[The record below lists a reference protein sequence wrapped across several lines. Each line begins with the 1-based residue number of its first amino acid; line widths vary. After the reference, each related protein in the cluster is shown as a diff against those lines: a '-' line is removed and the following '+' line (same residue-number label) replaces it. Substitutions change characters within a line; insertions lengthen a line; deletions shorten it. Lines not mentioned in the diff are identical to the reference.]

1 MSARAP
7 REYASGE
14 LLDGR
19 FLLLERLGRGG
30 FGDVWRAEELL
41 PDGAPLRTLALKLLL
56 RTAYDAA
63 HWAEEAKLLAS
74 FRHPALVTIYAAGV
88 LREPEPLPFVAM
100 ELLEGKNLAD
110 VLRERRRVPWRRV
123 LGWARRAAAAL
134 DVIHARG
141 VVHLD
146 LKPANLFLSND
157 GALKVLDF
165 GISRRSG
172 SKAPEVAPPMLADGE
187 GLETAAF
194 VAAQDER
201 ASLPHAPSRSPSTR
215 AQSSGR
221 AVVGTPGYMA
231 PEILELAEPTPAADA
246 YALAATIVKLA
257 TGRMPYEDV
266 ADEPTELSDPS
277 AMSAWFSDLRDATLR
292 GRLRDLAADP
302 AGLPRGLVALLVRLL
317 SVDPQQRG
325 VTPGKLAALFD
336 EAWERPYGVMDPPY
350 AGLVPLPKEA
360 EGQLFGRDDDVARL
374 GRELAFEPALVLY
387 GPRGAG
393 KSSLARAG
401 LVPHLARAA
410 VDGKDDWITLC
421 VRPGEHPDRALDAAL
436 GALDPA
442 LAGASSEEI
451 TRHAASSAVGV
462 VLLVDPLEEALAA
475 PEGTNTRL
483 ARLLADLAE
492 GGERPGLRALSTL
505 GEKDVT
511 SLANPASPFAA
522 LRAALRFVGP
532 PPAAAVLDIV
542 TGPARLAGA
551 RVIGA
556 DAIVADM
563 QRELRGA
570 DDRLPLCALALA
582 ALWGKRAGLV
592 LSAEKW
598 QKLGGLVGALAAHA
612 EELFLSLDDASR
624 EIAIEAVLR
633 LSTTDHGPLRWD
645 EEELVTVLGDDGALA
660 RRVIL
665 RLEREGLVRRRDGR
679 VELSHPS
686 IAVLPR
692 VEQVRSREAER
703 LVFLERLR
711 DAAIAWDRAA
721 YHPDFLLTGWLFEE
735 VERRPT
741 WTRGS
746 LTTLE
751 RQLVTRSRRLARRRK
766 IMKGASLVLLL
777 ALLASAV
784 VGKRAIDD
792 RQARAERARLEAEER
807 AYVADVL
814 FRSRRVDDPYQ
825 RAAWIA
831 EAIEF
836 GAEDPALPLDLLR
849 AGSGL
854 PRAQFLTLEPS
865 TNPVFPWDD
874 RWLVATQGSTRLV
887 VVDLHFDPF
896 YQATPEGE
904 APPERAEL
912 HPRTLVVR
920 PHDAPFVERVPLP
933 FDTALATR
941 SVTGEVRIFRLRP
954 DGEVELAAI
963 APRRCTGALEVADA
977 APVLACPSES
987 GLLRWDLRRP
997 GEVTTHPF
1005 QGIVLDVSPDGSLVA
1020 AASGSRLV
1028 IWRSADGTTSEVKA
1042 TSAPILA
1049 RFGPR
1054 EPLLALA
1061 ELGAFEIFD
1070 PARLDAPLFRG
1081 ESVEAPS
1088 SLRWDE
1094 GGLDVAICGADPTSP
1109 DKALTGRYHYL
1120 RRGGRA
1126 PGDTPPKGAPCAPAP
1141 RPRRPRL
1148 ITSRDEVPE
1157 LARVPIGPRDLLGGH
1172 RLEDGSVVTADLVL
1186 LAGATSA
1193 IEPLV
1198 QFRGADERGHEGE
1211 PSKTSSVLAVVRESN
1226 DVVAFQVDDEVRFY
1240 RIADGKREL
1249 GRKGNLL
1256 RRCQD
1261 GRVAAWAREGDTWH
1275 VFDARSGATIG
1286 KVAREPGL
1294 VLAVDEVCRALFTQR
1309 LDGALVVTSLDGA
1322 SPTPRVMA
1330 SADGYVYDVRP
1341 SAARGGASAGLWIA
1355 VSSGAVARID
1365 EATAEVRV
1373 LGYASPRATALADGP
1388 RPGELVYAD
1397 DTGVVVLH
1405 AQGPERVLEA
1415 SAATVWEDVSVAPDG
1430 RSMLLLSAD
1439 RVAAL
1444 DVARREIVGNMP
1456 LRGRTRFVPWDAA
1469 GSVLVWSFDRP
1480 GGVEGE
1486 IIPRGRPLADVVARA
1501 LSNLRVDHG
1510 RLGIPQ

>member
-1 MSARAP
+1 MSAKAP
-7 REYASGE
+7 RDHAPGE

-41 PDGAPLRTLALKLLL
+41 PDGVPLRTVALKLLQ

-74 FRHPALVTIYAAGV
+74 FRHPSLVTIYAAGV
-88 LREPEPLPFVAM
+88 LHAPEAVPFVAM

-110 VLRERRRVPWRRV
+110 VLRERKRVPWRRV
-123 LGWARRAAAAL
+123 LGWARATAAAL
-134 DVIHARG
+134 DVIHTRG

-146 LKPANLFLSND
+146 LKPANLFVSND

-165 GISRRSG
+165 GISRRAG
-172 SKAPEVAPPMLADGE
+172 SKAPEITPPVFDGGDAA

-201 ASLPHAPSRSPSTR
+201 SSHPTR

-266 ADEPTELSDPS
+266 ADEPRELSDAA
-277 AMSAWFSDLRDATLR
+277 AMSAWWSDLRDATLR

-302 AGLPRGLVALLVRLL
+302 AGLPRGIVALLVRLL
-317 SVDPQQRG
+317 SVDPLQRG
-325 VTPGKLAALFD
+325 VSPGKLAALFD
-336 EAWERPYGVMDPPY
+336 DAWERPYGVMDPPY
-350 AGLVPLPKEA
+350 AGLSALPKEA
-360 EGQLFGRDDDVARL
+360 EGQLYGRDDDVARL
-374 GRELAFEPALVLY
+374 GRELAFEPVVVLY

-393 KSSLARAG
+393 KSSLASAG

-410 VDGKDDWITLC
+410 VDGKDDWIAVA
-421 VRPGEHPDRALDAAL
+421 VRPGEDPDHALDAAL
-436 GALDPA
+436 GAVDAA
-442 LAGASSEEI
+442 LVGASSAEI
-451 TRHAASSAVGV
+451 ARHAASSSVGI
-462 VLLVDPLEEALAA
+462 VLLVDPLEDALSA

-483 ARLLADLAE
+483 AELLAELAG
-492 GGERPGLRALSTL
+492 GGERPGLRVLATL
-505 GEKDVT
+505 GEKHV
-511 SLANPASPFAA
+511 ANLSDPTAPFAS

-532 PPAAAVLDIV
+532 PPAAAVHDIV
-542 TGPARLAGA
+542 TGPARIAGV
-551 RVIGA
+551 RMLGA
-556 DAIVADM
+556 DAVVADV

-570 DDRLPLCALALA
+570 DDRLPLVALALA
-582 ALWGKRAGLV
+582 AFWDKRAPEAGARAGLV
-592 LSAEKW
+592 LSAEAW
-598 QKLGGLVGALAAHA
+598 RALGGLVGALAKHA
-612 EELFLSLDDASR
+612 EKLLASLDDAQQ

-633 LSTTDHGPLRWD
+633 LSTTDHKPVRWD
-645 EEELVTVLGDDGALA
+645 EEELVSVLGEDTALA
-660 RRVIL
+660 RRVL
-665 RLEREGLVRRRDGR
+665 ARLEREGLLRRRDGR

-686 IAVLPR
+686 IAVVPQIEL
-692 VEQVRSREAER
+692 VRSREAER
-703 LVFLERLR
+703 LVLLERLR

-751 RQLVTRSRRLARRRK
+751 RQLVARSRRLARRRK
-766 IMKGASLVLLL
+766 ILKGASIVLLL
-777 ALLASAV
+777 AIVLGAAAL
-784 VGKRAIDD
+784 KRAMDD
-792 RQARAERARLEAEER
+792 RQARAEQARVEAEER
-807 AYVADVL
+807 AYIAEVL
-814 FRSRRVDDPYQ
+814 FRSRRVDDPYH

-849 AGSGL
+849 AGTGL

-865 TNPVFPWDD
+865 TNPAFPWDD

-887 VVDLHFDPF
+887 VVDLRFDPF
-896 YQATPEGE
+896 YQATPPDGAEPT
-904 APPERAEL
+904 AAAEL
-912 HPRTLVVR
+912 HPRALVVR

-954 DGEVELAAI
+954 DGEVMLAAI

-977 APVLACPSES
+977 APVLACASEN
-987 GLLRWDLRRP
+987 GLVRWDLRRS
-997 GEVTTHPF
+997 GEVDTHAF

-1020 AASGSRLV
+1020 AASGSKLV
-1028 IWRSADGTTSEVKA
+1028 VWRPAEGSITEVKP
-1042 TSAPILA
+1042 TSAVVLA

-1061 ELGAFEIFD
+1061 EHGAFEIVD
-1070 PARLDAPLFRG
+1070 PARPETPLFRG
-1081 ESVEAPS
+1081 PSVEAPS
-1088 SLRWDE
+1088 FLRWDE
-1094 GGLDVAICGADPTSP
+1094 GGLDLAVCGTDPTGP
-1109 DKALTGRYHYL
+1109 DKSIVGRFHYL
-1120 RRGGRA
+1120 RPGGRA
-1126 PGDTPPKGAPCAPAP
+1126 PGDALPKGAPCSPAP
-1141 RPRRPRL
+1141 RPKRPAP
-1148 ITSRDEVPE
+1148 ITSPDEVPAF
-1157 LARVPIGPRDLLGGH
+1157 ARVPIGPRDLLGGH
-1172 RLEDGSVVTADLVL
+1172 RLEDGHVVTGDLVL
-1186 LAGATSA
+1186 LSGATGAVDSF
-1193 IEPLV
+1193 V
-1198 QFRGADERGHEGE
+1198 RFRAADGPA
-1211 PSKTSSVLAVVRESN
+1211 PSSTSSVRAVVRESN

-1240 RIADGKREL
+1240 RVADGKREL
-1249 GRKGNLL
+1249 SRKGNLL

-1261 GRVAAWAREGDTWH
+1261 GRVAAWEREGEAWH
-1275 VFDARSGATIG
+1275 VLDARSGATIG
-1286 KVAREPGL
+1286 KVPHEAGL
-1294 VLAVDEVCRALFTQR
+1294 VLAVDTTCRTLYTQR
-1309 LDGALVVTSLDGA
+1309 LDGAIVATSLDGA
-1322 SPTPRVMA
+1322 PAAPRVIA

-1341 SAARGGASAGLWIA
+1341 SAARGGVGAGSWIA
-1355 VSSGAVARID
+1355 VSSGALARID
-1365 EATAEVRV
+1365 EATSEVRV
-1373 LGYASPRATALADGP
+1373 LGYASPRATALGDGP
-1388 RPGELVYAD
+1388 SPGELVYAD
-1397 DTGVVVLH
+1397 DTGVVVLRER
-1405 AQGPERVLEA
+1405 GPERLLEA
-1415 SAATVWEDVSVAPDG
+1415 SGATVWEDVSVAPDG

-1444 DVARREIVGNMP
+1444 DVARREIVGSMP

-1486 IIPRGRPLADVVARA
+1486 VIPRGRPLADAVARA
-1501 LSNLRVDHG
+1501 LSNLRVDGG
-1510 RLGIPQ
+1510 RLGLQQ

>member
-1 MSARAP
+1 MSAKAP
-7 REYASGE
+7 RDHAPGE

-41 PDGAPLRTLALKLLL
+41 PDGVPLRTVALKLLQ

-74 FRHPALVTIYAAGV
+74 FRHPSLVTIYAAGL
-88 LREPEPLPFVAM
+88 LRAPEAVPFVAM
-100 ELLEGKNLAD
+100 ELLEGKNLAE
-110 VLRERRRVPWRRV
+110 VLLQRKRVPWRRV
-123 LGWARRAAAAL
+123 LGWARATAAAL
-134 DVIHARG
+134 DVIHVRG

-146 LKPANLFLSND
+146 LKPANLFVSND

-165 GISRRSG
+165 GISRRAG
-172 SKAPEVAPPMLADGE
+172 SKAPEITPPAFAGGDVA

-201 ASLPHAPSRSPSTR
+201 SSQPTR

-266 ADEPTELSDPS
+266 ADEPMELEGAA
-277 AMSAWFSDLRDATLR
+277 AMSAWWSDLRDATLR

-317 SVDPQQRG
+317 SVDPLQRG

-336 EAWERPYGVMDPPY
+336 ATWERPYGVMDPPY
-350 AGLVPLPKEA
+350 TGLSALPKEA

-374 GRELAFEPALVLY
+374 GRELAFEPVVVLY

-393 KSSLARAG
+393 KSSLASAG

-410 VDGKDDWITLC
+410 VDGKDDWIA
-421 VRPGEHPDRALDAAL
+421 VAIRPGEDPDHALDVALGGVDAAL
-436 GALDPA
+436 V
-442 LAGASSEEI
+442 GASSAEI
-451 TRHAASSAVGV
+451 ARHAASSSVGI
-462 VLLVDPLEEALAA
+462 VLLVDPLEDALSA

-492 GGERPGLRALSTL
+492 GGERTGLRVLATL
-505 GEKDVT
+505 GEKHVAN
-511 SLANPASPFAA
+511 LADPAAPFAS

-532 PPAAAVLDIV
+532 PPAAAVHDIV
-542 TGPARLAGA
+542 TGPARLAGV
-551 RVIGA
+551 RMSGA
-556 DAIVADM
+556 DAIVADV

-570 DDRLPLCALALA
+570 DDRLPLVALTLA
-582 ALWGKRAGLV
+582 AFWDKRV
-592 LSAEKW
+592 LSAETW
-598 QKLGGLVGALAAHA
+598 RALGGLVGALAKHTEKLLA
-612 EELFLSLDDASR
+612 SIDDASR

-633 LSTTDHGPLRWD
+633 LSTTDHKPIRWD
-645 EEELVTVLGDDGALA
+645 EDELVSVLGEDTALV
-660 RRVIL
+660 RRVIT
-665 RLEREGLVRRRDGR
+665 RLEREGLLRRRDGR

-686 IAVLPR
+686 IAALPR
-692 VEQVRSREAER
+692 IEQVRSREAER
-703 LVFLERLR
+703 LVLLERLR

-735 VERRPT
+735 VERKPT
-741 WTRGS
+741 WTRGL

-751 RQLVTRSRRLARRRK
+751 RQLVARSRRLARRRT
-766 IMKGASLVLLL
+766 MLKGASIALLL

-784 VGKRAIDD
+784 VGKRAIDE
-792 RQARAERARLEAEER
+792 RQAHAERARVEAEER
-807 AYVADVL
+807 AYIAEVL
-814 FRSRRVDDPYQ
+814 FRSRRVDDPYH

-849 AGSGL
+849 AAMGL

-865 TNPVFPWDD
+865 TNPAFPWDD
-874 RWLVATQGSTRLV
+874 RWLVATQGQTRLV
-887 VVDLHFDPF
+887 VVDLRFDPF
-896 YQATPEGE
+896 YQATPPDSAEP
-904 APPERAEL
+904 AAAAEL
-912 HPRTLVVR
+912 HPRALVVR

-954 DGEVELAAI
+954 DGEVMLAAI

-977 APVLACPSES
+977 APVLACASEN
-987 GLLRWDLRRP
+987 GLLRWDLRRA
-997 GEVTTHPF
+997 GEVDTHPF

-1020 AASGSRLV
+1020 AASGSKLV
-1028 IWRSADGTTSEVKA
+1028 IWRPAVGSILEVKP
-1042 TSAPILA
+1042 TSAVVLA

-1061 ELGAFEIFD
+1061 EHGAFEIVD
-1070 PARLDAPLFRG
+1070 PARPETPLFRG
-1081 ESVEAPS
+1081 PSVEAPS
-1088 SLRWDE
+1088 FLRWDE
-1094 GGLDVAICGADPTSP
+1094 GGLDLAVCGTDPTGT
-1109 DKALTGRYHYL
+1109 DKSIVGRFHYL
-1120 RRGGRA
+1120 RLGGRA
-1126 PGDTPPKGAPCAPAP
+1126 PGDALPKGAPCSPAP
-1141 RPRRPRL
+1141 RSRRPAP
-1148 ITSRDEVPE
+1148 IISPDEVPAF
-1157 LARVPIGPRDLLGGH
+1157 ARVPIGPRDLLGGH
-1172 RLEDGSVVTADLVL
+1172 RLENGHVVTGDLVL
-1186 LAGATSA
+1186 LSGATGAVDS
-1193 IEPLV
+1193 LV
-1198 QFRGADERGHEGE
+1198 RFRAEGGPA
-1211 PSKTSSVLAVVRESN
+1211 PSPTSSVRAVVRESN

-1240 RIADGKREL
+1240 RVADGKREL

-1261 GRVAAWAREGDTWH
+1261 GRVAAWEREGEAWH
-1275 VFDARSGATIG
+1275 VFDARSGASIG
-1286 KVAREPGL
+1286 KIPREPGL
-1294 VLAVDEVCRALFTQR
+1294 VLAVDSTCRTLYTQR
-1309 LDGALVVTSLDGA
+1309 LDGAIVATPLDGA
-1322 SPTPRVMA
+1322 ASAPRVIA
-1330 SADGYVYDVRP
+1330 SADGHVYDVRP
-1341 SAARGGASAGLWIA
+1341 SAARDGMGAGLWIA
-1355 VSSGAVARID
+1355 VSSGALARID
-1365 EATAEVRV
+1365 EATSEVRV
-1373 LGYASPRATALADGP
+1373 LGYASPRATALGDGP
-1388 RPGELVYAD
+1388 APGELVYAD
-1397 DTGVVVLH
+1397 DTGVVVLR
-1405 AQGPERVLEA
+1405 ARGPERLLEA
-1415 SAATVWEDVSVAPDG
+1415 SGATVWEDVSVAPDG

-1439 RVAAL
+1439 RVVAL
-1444 DVARREIVGNMP
+1444 DVARREIVGSMP

-1486 IIPRGRPLADVVARA
+1486 VIPRGRPLADAVART
-1501 LSNLRVDHG
+1501 LSNLRVDRG
-1510 RLGIPQ
+1510 RLGLQQ

>member
-1 MSARAP
+1 MSAKAP
-7 REYASGE
+7 RDYAPGE

-41 PDGAPLRTLALKLLL
+41 PDGVPLRTVALKLLQ

-74 FRHPALVTIYAAGV
+74 FRHPSLVTIYAAGV
-88 LREPEPLPFVAM
+88 LRAPEVIPFVAM
-100 ELLEGKNLAD
+100 ELLEGKNLAE
-110 VLRERRRVPWRRV
+110 VLRDRKRVPWRRV
-123 LGWARRAAAAL
+123 LGWARATAEAL
-134 DVIHARG
+134 DVIHGRG

-146 LKPANLFLSND
+146 LKPANLFVSND

-165 GISRRSG
+165 GISRRAG
-172 SKAPEVAPPMLADGE
+172 SKAPEITPPAFGGGDAA

-201 ASLPHAPSRSPSTR
+201 ASHPTR
-215 AQSSGR
+215 VQSSGR

-266 ADEPTELSDPS
+266 VDEPMELSDAA
-277 AMSAWFSDLRDATLR
+277 AMSAWWSDLRDATLR
-292 GRLRDLAADP
+292 GRLRDLSADA
-302 AGLPRGLVALLVRLL
+302 AGLPRGLVVLLVRLL
-317 SVDPQQRG
+317 SVDPLQRG

-336 EAWERPYGVMDPPY
+336 EAWERPFGVMDPPY
-350 AGLVPLPKEA
+350 AGLWPLSKEA

-374 GRELAFEPALVLY
+374 GRELAFEPVVVLY

-393 KSSLARAG
+393 KTSLAWAG

-410 VDGKDDWITLC
+410 VDGKDDWIAVA
-421 VRPGEHPDRALDAAL
+421 VRPGEDPDLALDAAF
-436 GALDPA
+436 GAVDPA
-442 LAGASSEEI
+442 LVGASLEEI
-451 TRHAASSAVGV
+451 SRHVAGSPVGL
-462 VLLVDPLEEALAA
+462 VLLVDPLEEALSA

-492 GGERPGLRALSTL
+492 GGERPGLRVLSAL
-505 GEKDVT
+505 GEKHAAG
-511 SLANPASPFAA
+511 LADPAAPFAS

-532 PPAAAVLDIV
+532 PPAAAVHDLV
-542 TGPARLAGA
+542 MGPARIAGA
-551 RVIGA
+551 RMIGA
-556 DAIVADM
+556 DAIVADV

-570 DDRLPLCALALA
+570 DDRLPLVALALA
-582 ALWGKRAGLV
+582 ALWDKCVPEAGARAGRV

-598 QKLGGLVGALAAHA
+598 RALGGLVGALAIHA
-612 EELFLSLDDASR
+612 EKLLASLDDAQR
-624 EIAIEAVLR
+624 EVAIEAVLR
-633 LSTTDHGPLRWD
+633 LSTTDHKPVRWD
-645 EEELVTVLGDDGALA
+645 EEELVSVLGEDTALA
-660 RRVIL
+660 RRVL
-665 RLEREGLVRRRDGR
+665 TRLEREGLLRRRDGR

-692 VEQVRSREAER
+692 IELIRSRDAER
-703 LVFLERLR
+703 LVLLERLR
-711 DAAIAWDRAA
+711 EAATAWDRAA
-721 YHPDFLLTGWLFEE
+721 AHPDFLLAGSLFEE
-735 VERRPT
+735 VLRRPA
-741 WTRGS
+741 WTRAS

-751 RQLVTRSRRLARRRK
+751 RQLVAESHRLARRRT
-766 IMKGASLVLLL
+766 MRKGASIALLF
-777 ALLASAV
+777 ALLAFAV

-792 RQARAERARLEAEER
+792 RQARAERARVEAEER
-807 AYVADVL
+807 AYVAEVL
-814 FRSRRVDDPYQ
+814 FRSRRVDDPYH

-849 AGSGL
+849 AGTGL
-854 PRAQFLTLEPS
+854 PRAQFLSLEPS
-865 TNPVFPWDD
+865 TNPSFPWDD
-874 RWLVATQGSTRLV
+874 RWLVAAQGSTRLV
-887 VVDLHFDPF
+887 VVDLRYDPF
-896 YQATPEGE
+896 YNAAPTDQPDTPGSS
-904 APPERAEL
+904 EL

-954 DGEVELAAI
+954 DGEVMLAAI
-963 APRRCTGALEVADA
+963 APRRCTGALEIADA
-977 APVLACPSES
+977 APVLACASEN
-987 GLLRWDLRRP
+987 GLLRWDLRRS
-997 GEVTTHPF
+997 GEVDTHPF

-1020 AASGSRLV
+1020 AASGSKLV
-1028 IWRSADGTTSEVKA
+1028 VWRPGDGSLIEIKP
-1042 TSAPILA
+1042 TSAAVLA

-1061 ELGAFEIFD
+1061 EHGAFEILD
-1070 PARLDAPLFRG
+1070 PARPDTPLFRG
-1081 ESVEAPS
+1081 PSVEAPS
-1088 SLRWDE
+1088 FLRWDE
-1094 GGLDVAICGADPTSP
+1094 GGLDLAVCGTDPTGP
-1109 DKALTGRYHYL
+1109 DKAIVGAFHYL
-1120 RRGGRA
+1120 RPGRRA
-1126 PGDTPPKGAPCAPAP
+1126 PGDVLPQGAPCSPAP
-1141 RPRRPRL
+1141 RPKRPAP
-1148 ITSRDEVPE
+1148 ITLPDEVPAF
-1157 LARVPIGPRDLLGGH
+1157 ARVPIGPRDLLGGH
-1172 RLEDGSVVTADLVL
+1172 RLESGHVVTGDLVL
-1186 LAGATSA
+1186 LSGAGGA

-1198 QFRGADERGHEGE
+1198 RFRGVDGPA
-1211 PSKTSSVLAVVRESN
+1211 PSSTSSVRAVVRESN
-1226 DVVAFQVDDEVRFY
+1226 DVIAFQFDEEVRFY
-1240 RIADGKREL
+1240 RVADGKREL

-1256 RRCQD
+1256 RRCHD
-1261 GRVAAWAREGDTWH
+1261 GRVAAWAPEGEAWH

-1294 VLAVDEVCRALFTQR
+1294 VLAVDEACRTLFTQH
-1309 LDGALVVTSLDGA
+1309 LDGALVATLLDGA
-1322 SPTPRVMA
+1322 APAAPRVIA

-1341 SAARGGASAGLWIA
+1341 SVARDGIGAGLWIA
-1355 VSSGAVARID
+1355 LSSGALARID
-1365 EATAEVRV
+1365 EATSEVRV
-1373 LGYASPRATALADGP
+1373 LGYASPRATALGDGP
-1388 RPGELVYAD
+1388 LPGELVYAD
-1397 DTGVVVLH
+1397 DSGVVVLR
-1405 AQGPERVLEA
+1405 ARGPERLLEA
-1415 SAATVWEDVSVAPDG
+1415 SGATVWEDVSVAPDG

-1444 DVARREIVGNMP
+1444 DVGRREIVGSMP

-1480 GGVEGE
+1480 GDVEGE
-1486 IIPRGRPLADVVARA
+1486 VIPRGRPLADVVART

-1510 RLGIPQ
+1510 RLGLQQ